1 MKQLIDAIK
10 VTLAKEGFEG
20 EKLVNQLK
28 ELRKFFID
36 NLNQPG
42 YVRMIRLAYENIQ
55 VNGNY
60 TFEYTEDDGVAN
72 LDYLLDLLSDYSNKY
87 NKEELIEYRKMME
100 GEEWISP
107 DQEWEGEDDYLNEEL
122 AEEPSDPKE

>member
-107 DQEWEGEDDYLNEEL
+107 DQEWEGEDDYLNEEQ
-122 AEEPSDPKE
+122 AEEPTDSKE

>member
-72 LDYLLDLLSDYSNKY
+72 LDYLLDLLSDYTNKY

-107 DQEWEGEDDYLNEEL
+107 DQEWEGEDDYLNEEQ
-122 AEEPSDPKE
+122 AEEPTDPKE

>member
-20 EKLVNQLK
+20 KKLVNQLK

-107 DQEWEGEDDYLNEEL
+107 DQEWEGEDDYLNEEQT
-122 AEEPSDPKE
+122 EEPTEPKE

>member
-28 ELRKFFID
+28 ELRKYFID
-36 NLNQPG
+36 HLNQPG

-60 TFEYTEDDGVAN
+60 TFEYTEDDGAAN

-107 DQEWEGEDDYLNEEL
+107 DQEWEGEDDYLNEE
-122 AEEPSDPKE
+122 EEGPKA

>member
-28 ELRKFFID
+28 DLRKFFID

-107 DQEWEGEDDYLNEEL
+107 DQEWEGEDDYLNEEQ
-122 AEEPSDPKE
+122 AEEPTDPKE

>member
-28 ELRKFFID
+28 ELRKFFIE

-72 LDYLLDLLSDYSNKY
+72 LDYLLDLLSDYTNKY

-107 DQEWEGEDDYLNEEL
+107 DQEWEGEDDYLNEEQ
-122 AEEPSDPKE
+122 AEEPTDPKE

>member
-107 DQEWEGEDDYLNEEL
+107 DQEWEGEDDYLNEEQ
-122 AEEPSDPKE
+122 AEDPTDSKE

>member
-60 TFEYTEDDGVAN
+60 TFEYTEEDGLAN

-107 DQEWEGEDDYLNEEL
+107 DQEWEGEDDYLNEEQ
-122 AEEPSDPKE
+122 AEEPTDSKE

>member
-60 TFEYTEDDGVAN
+60 TFEYTEDTGLAN

-107 DQEWEGEDDYLNEEL
+107 DQEWEGEDDYLNEEQ
-122 AEEPSDPKE
+122 AEEPTDTKE

>member
-107 DQEWEGEDDYLNEEL
+107 DQEWEGEDDYLNEEQT
-122 AEEPSDPKE
+122 EEPTEPKE

>member
-107 DQEWEGEDDYLNEEL
+107 DQEWEGEDDYLNEEQ
-122 AEEPSDPKE
+122 AEEEEGPKE

>member
-107 DQEWEGEDDYLNEEL
+107 DQEWEGEDDYLNEEQ
-122 AEEPSDPKE
+122 AEEPTDPKE

>member
-1 MKQLIDAIK
+1 
-10 VTLAKEGFEG
+10 
-20 EKLVNQLK
+20 
-28 ELRKFFID
+28 
-36 NLNQPG
+36 
-42 YVRMIRLAYENIQ
+42 MIRLAYENIQ

-107 DQEWEGEDDYLNEEL
+107 DQEWEGEDDYLNEEQ
-122 AEEPSDPKE
+122 AEEEEGPKE

>member
-28 ELRKFFID
+28 ELRKYFID

-55 VNGNY
+55 VNGDY

-107 DQEWEGEDDYLNEEL
+107 DQEWEGEDDDLEE
-122 AEEPSDPKE
+122 EEEGPKE

>member
-107 DQEWEGEDDYLNEEL
+107 DQEWEGEDDYLNEEQ
-122 AEEPSDPKE
+122 EEGPKK

>member
-107 DQEWEGEDDYLNEEL
+107 DQEWEGEDDYLNEEQ
-122 AEEPSDPKE
+122 AEEPKDPKE

>member
-107 DQEWEGEDDYLNEEL
+107 DQEWEGEDDYLNEEQ
-122 AEEPSDPKE
+122 EEGPKE

>member
-107 DQEWEGEDDYLNEEL
+107 DQEWEGEDDYLNEEQ
-122 AEEPSDPKE
+122 EEEGPKA

>member
-72 LDYLLDLLSDYSNKY
+72 LDYLLDLLSDYTNKY

-107 DQEWEGEDDYLNEEL
+107 DQEWEGEDDYLNEEQ

>member
-107 DQEWEGEDDYLNEEL
+107 DQEWEGEDDYLNEEQS
-122 AEEPSDPKE
+122 EEEGTKE

>member
-107 DQEWEGEDDYLNEEL
+107 DQEWEGEDDYLNEEQ

>member
-60 TFEYTEDDGVAN
+60 TFEYTEDDSVAN

-107 DQEWEGEDDYLNEEL
+107 DQEWEGEDDYLNEEQ
-122 AEEPSDPKE
+122 AEEPTDPKE

>member
-28 ELRKFFID
+28 ELRKHFID
-36 NLNQPG
+36 HLNQPG

-55 VNGNY
+55 VNGDY
-60 TFEYTEDDGVAN
+60 TFEYTEDDGAAN

-107 DQEWEGEDDYLNEEL
+107 DQEWEGEDDYLNEEQ
-122 AEEPSDPKE
+122 EEEGPKE

>member
-28 ELRKFFID
+28 ELRKYFID

-55 VNGNY
+55 VNGDY
-60 TFEYTEDDGVAN
+60 TFEYTEDDGKAN

-87 NKEELIEYRKMME
+87 NKEELMEYRKMME

-107 DQEWEGEDDYLNEEL
+107 DQEWEGEDDYLNEE
-122 AEEPSDPKE
+122 EEGPKE

>member
-60 TFEYTEDDGVAN
+60 TFEYTEDDGVSN
-72 LDYLLDLLSDYSNKY
+72 LDYLLDLLSDYTNKY

-107 DQEWEGEDDYLNEEL
+107 DQEWEGEDDYLNEEQ
-122 AEEPSDPKE
+122 AEEPTDPKE

>member
-1 MKQLIDAIK
+1 MVYQLPTKPHLRLPIINYK
-10 VTLAKEGFEG
+10 AKEGFEG

-28 ELRKFFID
+28 ELRQHFIE

-55 VNGNY
+55 ENGDY
-60 TFEYTEDDGVAN
+60 TFEYTEDDGKAN

-87 NKEELIEYRKMME
+87 NKEELVEYRKMME
-100 GEEWISP
+100 GEEWTSP
-107 DQEWEGEDDYLNEEL
+107 DQEWEGEEDDEEEV
-122 AEEPSDPKE
+122 A

>member
-10 VTLAKEGFEG
+10 ATLAKEGFEG

-28 ELRKFFID
+28 ELRKYFIE

-107 DQEWEGEDDYLNEEL
+107 DQEWEGEDDYLNEE
-122 AEEPSDPKE
+122 EESPKA

>member
-60 TFEYTEDDGVAN
+60 TFEYTEDNGLAN

-107 DQEWEGEDDYLNEEL
+107 DQEWEGEDDYLNEEQ
-122 AEEPSDPKE
+122 AEEPTDTKE